1 MRYILWLVHRTIP
14 CVTLDTM
21 WTPLLLI
28 CYIDRPDCAIPTAPA
43 YRSEAEC
50 RESLAYVLEVYRPME
65 GTAIMAYDC
74 YNWGVGS

>member
-28 CYIDRPDCAIPTAPA
+28 CYIDSADCAIPTAPA
-43 YRSEAEC
+43 YTSEASC
-50 RESLAYVLEVYRPME
+50 QAALRFALDNYRLPENMLI
-65 GTAIMAYDC
+65 ASHRC

>member
-1 MRYILWLVHRTIP
+1 MRYIHWLVHRTSP

-28 CYIDRPDCAIPTAPA
+28 CYIDRPDCAIPNAPA
-43 YRSEAEC
+43 YTSEASC
-50 RESLAYVLEVYRPME
+50 QAALRFAIDNYQRPE
-65 GTAIMAYDC
+65 GMIIMAYDC